1 MDEILPRV
9 MLETIQVFLVI
20 IGINFMVV
28 AMNYWMLIPLTVFL
42 ILFYFTRNTYLRT
55 AQSIKRL
62 EGIGK
67 YFIIRLRIFMHF
79 YQGVKTQINYYN
91 I

>member
-1 MDEILPRV
+1 MGSMDEILPKV

-20 IGINFMVV
+20 LGINVMVV

-67 YFIIRLRIFMHF
+67 YFTIRLPIFMHS
-79 YQGVKTQINYYN
+79 YEISRCKNPN
-91 I
+91 